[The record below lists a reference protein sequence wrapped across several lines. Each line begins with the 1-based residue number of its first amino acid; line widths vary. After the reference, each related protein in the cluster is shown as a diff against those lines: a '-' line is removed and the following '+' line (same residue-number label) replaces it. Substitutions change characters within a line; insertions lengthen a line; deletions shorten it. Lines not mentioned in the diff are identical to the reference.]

1 MDESRKHLIST
12 LGMLLGLGL
21 FLWAGLQM
29 SRKIEPYWTWF
40 YCFAWWSFILF
51 SQSLLHRRGAQ
62 SLLFEQPGRFFLLAF
77 FSISLWLVFEVWNF
91 RLNNWEY
98 HNVPGQITAR
108 WLGYAIS
115 FATVVPGLFTMEHL
129 LDHFGVFGSLQTA
142 GRAPNERFDGCLFW
156 TGAILLLLP
165 LIWPRF
171 FFPLVWGGF
180 VLLLE
185 PVNYRL
191 GAPSLLRQW
200 REGSSRKVF
209 LLLLSGL
216 LCGLLWEFWNF
227 WAGSRWRYTIPYVG
241 WFKIFEMPVL
251 GFLGFPPF
259 ALECYGM
266 AGSFLLLF
274 ERIREQRSPSRRFY
288 LRLLFL
294 TGMIAFD
301 LLVFYGIDHYTVA
314 AYSR

>member
-1 MDESRKHLIST
+1 LDESRKHLIST

-51 SQSLLHRRGAQ
+51 SQSLLHRRGAR

-98 HNVPGQITAR
+98 HNVPGQITVR

-115 FATVVPGLFTMEHL
+115 FATVVPGLLTMEHL

-142 GRAPNERFDGCLFW
+142 GRAPDERFDGCLFW
-156 TGAILLLLP
+156 TGAIFLLFP

-171 FFPLVWGGF
+171 FF
-180 VLLLE
+180 
-185 PVNYRL
+185 
-191 GAPSLLRQW
+191 
-200 REGSSRKVF
+200 
-209 LLLLSGL
+209 LLSGGDL
-216 LCGLLWEFWNF
+216 FCCWSPSITVWERRRFSANGRKDLFAPSISSWRREWYAVSSGSCGISGREPSGSTPFPMWD
-227 WAGSRWRYTIPYVG
+227 GSRSLRCLS
-241 WFKIFEMPVL
+241 L

-259 ALECYGM
+259 AVECYVM
-266 AGSFLLLF
+266 TSSFLVLCRRIGEEGLGQGRFRLRFLLGA
-274 ERIREQRSPSRRFY
+274 
-288 LRLLFL
+288 
-294 TGMIAFD
+294 GMVAWD
-301 LLVFYGIDHYTVA
+301 LLIFHGIDLFTVA
-314 AYSR
+314 SFSR